1 MGWRWSWRGG
11 GCSCRLPSAP
21 CSTLQAHTL
30 TSKWY
35 PLSAR
40 GLVGPCPPPMSLHT
54 FSCSCW
60 IIDSSVLHA
69 QHLPGHGSVTP
80 NRAWLW
86 EVLCVGLTSLE
97 CAILMLCMHPELN
110 TIKRNPWRNCLLK
123 QQSDGSNKDA
133 FSAAVLSGLNCPHS
147 LKSFPSHMRVDS
159 RFYFLVRFMKGA
171 TTPFITMRLF
181 QLLLWRYYVLSGVH
195 LHPKSAE
202 LVGCHSRLPEWPCI
216 AKDNDCHGY
225 VKRAGVFV
233 PGRSLKSNKPLSV
246 CQARSHLR
254 SLNNS

>member
-1 MGWRWSWRGG
+1 MWVCLWVCEAQMKQERACVSEGKTKQDIKGAERLSTGREGKKNEGVVGLEVGWLGVGG
-11 GCSCRLPSAP
+11 YSRLPSAP

-54 FSCSCW
+54 SSCSCW

-97 CAILMLCMHPELN
+97 CALLMLRMHPELN
-110 TIKRNPWRNCLLK
+110 TIK
-123 QQSDGSNKDA
+123 
-133 FSAAVLSGLNCPHS
+133 H
-147 LKSFPSHMRVDS
+147 KSVEESSVETE
-159 RFYFLVRFMKGA
+159 G
-171 TTPFITMRLF
+171 RL
-181 QLLLWRYYVLSGVH
+181 R
-195 LHPKSAE
+195 
-202 LVGCHSRLPEWPCI
+202 
-216 AKDNDCHGY
+216 
-225 VKRAGVFV
+225 
-233 PGRSLKSNKPLSV
+233 
-246 CQARSHLR
+246 
-254 SLNNS
+254 